1 MDDFLDFLF
10 GGGLEAGAGLGLL
23 TGSYNRLGNLGD
35 TAMSRAEQLGETAL
49 EQTGFRPYSVTTS
62 GGSGFSAGPDGNYS
76 INLGNRD
83 QAMMNQLQGQAL
95 SNFYNSQNAGA
106 GLSGAGNQLINAGMS
121 GLTGGAPSTPP
132 VGIGPIMP
140 TGGMGTSGGANVP
153 TPAQMTVGG
162 PKNELNDQLMY
173 AMSDGA
179 PAPSISAPAPSV
191 GGQLQNRGL
200 EMFGRMPVGSPQMST
215 SSNNLLAAGQNLMGQ
230 PSTQGQALSNFGS
243 GMLGFSGPAVT
254 GAQGL
259 AGNMAG
265 AQGTS
270 NNFMNQLNSFDQ
282 VGREQAVF
290 DRMQAAMAPQR
301 ERDALSLENRLA
313 SQGRLG
319 VATNQ
324 YGGTPEQLA
333 QAKAFAEA
341 DNSAMLQAMGQA
353 QAEQGQLAGIANQ
366 FGALGA
372 NQLGA
377 LSGAR
382 NQSAQTGLQGQQLG
396 MNALNTGA
404 NLDNARTSLGINA
417 IGAGQSGLFNNAQMR
432 NMMNNQALAAIGTG
446 SDVQNIESNIGLNT
460 FNAGQNALLNS
471 MALRGA
477 EQDLGIGALNAS
489 YLPQAQLLNAL
500 SPGMTAAAQAQ
511 QAQMYGAGLNNEAIA
526 SGIEALLGA
535 GQGQAN
541 LMGTVGSGLLAG
553 ANNSGGDEGNW
564 LDLFRDWLS

>member
-23 TGSYNRLGNLGD
+23 TGSYNRLGNIGD
-35 TAMSRAEQLGETAL
+35 TAMSRAEELGDTAL
-49 EQTGFRPYSVTTS
+49 AQTGFRPYSVTTS
-62 GGSGFSAGPDGNYS
+62 GGSGFSAGPDGNYN
-76 INLGNRD
+76 IGLGSRD
-83 QAMMNQLQGQAL
+83 QAMMDQLQNQAL
-95 SNFYNSQNAGA
+95 SSFNNSQNAGA

-121 GLTGGAPSTPP
+121 GLTGGGPFAPPP
-132 VGIGPIMP
+132 KPPFGVL
-140 TGGMGTSGGANVP
+140 
-153 TPAQMTVGG
+153 PA
-162 PKNELNDQLMY
+162 NDQLMY
-173 AMSDGA
+173 ATGGGAA
-179 PAPSISAPAPSV
+179 PAPSMGAFGSSV

-200 EMFGRMPVGSPQMST
+200 DMFGQAPAGSPQMSA
-215 SSNNLLAAGQNLMGQ
+215 SSNNLLAAGQNLMSQ
-230 PSTQGQALSNFGS
+230 PSAQGQSLSNFGS

-290 DRMQAAMAPQR
+290 DRMQSAMAPQR
-301 ERDALSLENRLA
+301 ERDSLALENRLA

-353 QAEQGQLAGIANQ
+353 QSEQGQLAGIANQ
-366 FGALGA
+366 FGALGSS
-372 NQLGA
+372 QLSA
-377 LSGAR
+377 LGNAS

-417 IGAGQSGLFNNAQMR
+417 VGAGQSGLFNNAQMS

-446 SDVQNIESNIGLNT
+446 ADVQNIESNIGLNT

-553 ANNSGGDEGNW
+553 ANNSGGEGGNW